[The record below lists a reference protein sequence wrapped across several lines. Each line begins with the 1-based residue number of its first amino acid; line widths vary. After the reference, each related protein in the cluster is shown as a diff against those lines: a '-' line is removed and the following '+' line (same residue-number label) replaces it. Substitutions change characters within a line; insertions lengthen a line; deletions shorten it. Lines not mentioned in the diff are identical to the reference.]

1 MQFLIRAY
9 DGEGKLDKR
18 MEVRPRHLEGM
29 EKLSAHIISAGGLLD
44 DEGKMKGSALIMDFE
59 SRKELDDYIANEPYV
74 IEKVWEKI
82 EIEPI
87 NVVIANGKEL
97 EYPVKREILIQED
110 SVNYPGR

>member
-29 EKLSAHIISAGGLLD
+29 KKLGEHIISAGGLLD

-59 SRKELDDYIANEPYV
+59 SREKLDSYIANEPYV
-74 IEKVWEKI
+74 QEKVWEKI

-87 NVVIANGKEL
+87 NVVIANGFK
-97 EYPVKREILIQED
+97 
-110 SVNYPGR
+110 

>member
-29 EKLSAHIISAGGLLD
+29 KKLSGHIISAGGLLD
-44 DEGKMKGSALIMDFE
+44 DDGKMKGSALIMDFE
-59 SRKELDDYIANEPYV
+59 NRRELDDYIANEPYV
-74 IEKVWEKI
+74 VEKVWEKI

-87 NVVIANGKEL
+87 NIVIANGKDS
-97 EYPVKREILIQED
+97 IQK
-110 SVNYPGR
+110 

>member
-29 EKLSAHIISAGGLLD
+29 KKLSAHIISAGGLLD

-59 SRKELDDYIANEPYV
+59 SRNELDDYRDAPDRT
-74 IEKVWEKI
+74 
-82 EIEPI
+82 
-87 NVVIANGKEL
+87 
-97 EYPVKREILIQED
+97 EYQTYNDQD
-110 SVNYPGR
+110 SVRESVNAWISGLGYF

>member
-29 EKLSAHIISAGGLLD
+29 KKLSAHIISAGGLLD

-110 SVNYPGR
+110 SVNYPGI